1 MKIESDKVK
10 QLRSDLV
17 EAKFGRARLRVLT
30 KNKKETRL
38 AIKALYSLGLTSINH
53 KDISNKSAL
62 TRRWNDCE
70 RRKEF
75 LIVEVDLWNLRHLW
89 NSCIILNTVGVKVA
103 QSMSIYVDFR
113 TFIKE
118 IKEIRREL
126 KNGI

>member
-1 MKIESDKVK
+1 MVIESDKMK

-17 EAKFGRARLRVLT
+17 EAKFGRGRLRVIT

-38 AIKALYSLGLTSINH
+38 AIKALYSLGLTSTNH

-89 NSCIILNTVGVKVA
+89 NDCIILNTIGIRVA
-103 QSMSIYVDFR
+103 QSMTVFIDFR

-126 KNGI
+126 RSEI

>member
-1 MKIESDKVK
+1 MNIETDKMK

-38 AIKALYSLGLTSINH
+38 AIKALYSLGLTSTNH

-62 TRRWNDCE
+62 TRRWNDCT
-70 RRKEF
+70 RRNEF
-75 LIVEVDLWNLRHLW
+75 LIVEVDLWKLRHLW
-89 NSCIILNTVGVKVA
+89 NDCIILNTIGVRVA
-103 QSMSIYVDFR
+103 QSMTVYVDFR

-126 KNGI
+126 KSGI